1 MQSNHENYSG
11 RKIIHMN
18 ECQLFSQTNV
28 KIALENYEFQG
39 TMRDEMAIIVH
50 PPFRLE
56 LEKIGALYGVHYTNE
71 VGMVSHP
78 NSFSH
83 KITKYQ
89 DVFI

>member
-11 RKIIHMN
+11 RKTIHMN

-28 KIALENYEFQG
+28 KIDLENYEFEG
-39 TMRDEMAIIVH
+39 TMHDEMAITVH
-50 PPFRLE
+50 PPFLLE
-56 LEKIGALYGVHYTNE
+56 LETISALYGIHSTNE

-83 KITKYQ
+83 KITIYQ